1 VPATDEDAAM
11 REAIRTVF
19 DKSQHRNC
27 RWHITRAWEYEL
39 DKLYIQHKDKNLKER
54 LESLINYPLG
64 PTQFEEE
71 WNKLVHECEI
81 ADNPAINALWEKRK
95 SWIATYFKGMY
106 CGRMT
111 STQRSESQNRV
122 LKDGYVNNTTTL
134 HTFAKRVLDSL
145 QHTNHM
151 DAGETHYSQVCYFQK
166 NNKSFLLLVAT

>member
-1 VPATDEDAAM
+1 MPATDEDAAM

-95 SWIATYFKGMY
+95 S
-106 CGRMT
+106 
-111 STQRSESQNRV
+111 
-122 LKDGYVNNTTTL
+122 
-134 HTFAKRVLDSL
+134 
-145 QHTNHM
+145 
-151 DAGETHYSQVCYFQK
+151 
-166 NNKSFLLLVAT
+166 